1 MPEEKLDPDK
11 IKLQVQVDNLYISPQ
26 YFEKLEASK
35 LEALMM
41 SQLQKFKDWAYKE
54 INKL

>member
-41 SQLQKFKDWAYKE
+41 SQFQKLSEVNY
-54 INKL
+54 IV